1 MAGNC
6 CFLAKLA
13 AQRGFHCNLN
23 FYSHKLL
30 YRIRN
35 RTHRKHVQIIGNSR
49 EQLINQ
55 QLMLKFGKCLNGFT
69 SVFELCCWDE
79 VDRELDQY

>member
-1 MAGNC
+1 MDKTC
-6 CFLAKLA
+6 CFLARLA
-13 AQRGFHCNLN
+13 AQRGFHCSLK

-35 RTHRKHVQIIGNSR
+35 RTHRKHIQIIGNNR
-49 EQLINQ
+49 EQMANK

-69 SVFELCCWDE
+69 QV
-79 VDRELDQY
+79 RTI